1 MSEVAERTAA
11 APYRIK
17 DLVERTGV
25 SKETIHFYITEG
37 LLPKAHKTARNMA
50 WYGDEHVER
59 LRTIKELQE
68 KQFLPLKAIKA
79 VLGDERDHEFTPDQQ
94 RTIAALQARLAPR
107 QAPGDKRWVTYR
119 ELLARH
125 QMKPWE
131 LDELEAAGAITVDR
145 SKRGARVDAEDE
157 DIVRVFAALRDIGF
171 GPERGFGPR
180 DIQLFEQL
188 VSILFTEEVK
198 LLAGRVPPGDADEA
212 ARMVEQ
218 GLPRINEMLGL
229 LHARRVRRFLSE
241 FDAAR

>member
-1 MSEVAERTAA
+1 MSETTERSAS

-50 WYGDEHVER
+50 WYGEEHVER

-79 VLGDERDHEFTPDQQ
+79 VLGDAADHAFTPDQQ
-94 RTIAALQARLAPR
+94 RTIATLQARLAAR
-107 QAPGDKRWVTYR
+107 QGGGEQRFVGYR
-119 ELLARH
+119 DLLARYG
-125 QMKPWE
+125 MEPWE

-145 SKRGARVDAEDE
+145 GRRGPRVDAEDE

-171 GPERGFGPR
+171 SPERGFGPR
-180 DIQLFEQL
+180 DIQLFEQFI
-188 VSILFTEEVK
+188 SILFTEEVK
-198 LLAGRVPPGDADEA
+198 LLTGRVPPHDADDA

-229 LHARRVRRFLSE
+229 LHARRVRKFLSE
-241 FDAAR
+241 YNAAK